1 MNYNMENLQ
10 KEYTNVIKD
19 DFLMKKQKLNELA
32 KEILPQVGIDDPD
45 ELTNLL
51 VQELIEDVSE
61 EDSKLIFDNLENYKD
76 LLIEFIN
83 SQLDEVKSYG
93 KGGVFEANPE
103 LYEITVSG
111 DTYKVLIA
119 QTEEEKEQGLQG
131 VESLEPDEGMLFDY
145 SEELPTELSFWMK
158 DTLIPLDIIF
168 INEKGIVIEVSEGEP
183 LSEEAIVCSG
193 QPIMAVLEL
202 LQNSGIKEGDMVE
215 LAEELNTDEKP
226 EEIKEVEEVK
236 DPEEIEE
243 ELQED
248 FDAEND
254 EGFDE
259 ALFPELKPNVMYIL
273 GSDGTPQGELQGNER
288 IFSRIHTRALIKKA
302 KRAYA
307 SRRKKKEYEA
317 LCIALGKNMFKCL
330 QIQSETPAEYVEN

>member
-10 KEYTNVIKD
+10 KEYEGIIKD
-19 DFLMKKQKLNELA
+19 DFFMKKQKLNELA

-51 VQELIEDVSE
+51 VQELVEDVSE
-61 EDSKLIFDNLENYKD
+61 EDSKVIFDNLENYKD

-93 KGGVFEANPE
+93 EGGVFEVDPE

-111 DTYKVLIA
+111 DTYKVLIV

-158 DTLIPLDIIF
+158 DTLVPLDIIF
-168 INEKGIVIEVSEGEP
+168 INEKGIVIQVSEGEP

-202 LQNSGIKEGDMVE
+202 LQNSGIKEGDAVE
-215 LAEELNTDEKP
+215 LAEELNIDEEP
-226 EEIKEVEEVK
+226 EETKEIEEV
-236 DPEEIEE
+236 EE

>member
-10 KEYTNVIKD
+10 KEYESIIKD
-19 DFLMKKQKLNELA
+19 DFFMKKQKLNELA

-51 VQELIEDVSE
+51 VQELVEDVSE
-61 EDSKLIFDNLENYKD
+61 EDSKVIFDNLENYKD

-93 KGGVFEANPE
+93 EGGVFEVNPE

-168 INEKGIVIEVSEGEP
+168 INEKGIVIQVSEGEP

-202 LQNSGIKEGDMVE
+202 LQNSGIKEGDAVE
-215 LAEELNTDEKP
+215 LAEELNINEEP
-226 EEIKEVEEVK
+226 EETKEIEEV
-236 DPEEIEE
+236 EE

-259 ALFPELKPNVMYIL
+259 TLFPELKPNVMYIL

-307 SRRKKKEYEA
+307 SKRKKKEYEA

>member
-1 MNYNMENLQ
+1 MENLQ

-51 VQELIEDVSE
+51 IQELIEDVSE

-145 SEELPTELSFWMK
+145 SEELPTELSF
-158 DTLIPLDIIF
+158 
-168 INEKGIVIEVSEGEP
+168 
-183 LSEEAIVCSG
+183 
-193 QPIMAVLEL
+193 
-202 LQNSGIKEGDMVE
+202 
-215 LAEELNTDEKP
+215 
-226 EEIKEVEEVK
+226 
-236 DPEEIEE
+236 
-243 ELQED
+243 
-248 FDAEND
+248 
-254 EGFDE
+254 
-259 ALFPELKPNVMYIL
+259 
-273 GSDGTPQGELQGNER
+273 
-288 IFSRIHTRALIKKA
+288 
-302 KRAYA
+302 
-307 SRRKKKEYEA
+307 
-317 LCIALGKNMFKCL
+317 
-330 QIQSETPAEYVEN
+330 

>member
-1 MNYNMENLQ
+1 
-10 KEYTNVIKD
+10 
-19 DFLMKKQKLNELA
+19 
-32 KEILPQVGIDDPD
+32 
-45 ELTNLL
+45 
-51 VQELIEDVSE
+51 
-61 EDSKLIFDNLENYKD
+61 
-76 LLIEFIN
+76 
-83 SQLDEVKSYG
+83 
-93 KGGVFEANPE
+93 
-103 LYEITVSG
+103 
-111 DTYKVLIA
+111 
-119 QTEEEKEQGLQG
+119 
-131 VESLEPDEGMLFDY
+131 
-145 SEELPTELSFWMK
+145 MK
-158 DTLIPLDIIF
+158 DTLVPLDIIF
-168 INEKGIVIEVSEGEP
+168 INEKGIVIQVSEGEP

-202 LQNSGIKEGDMVE
+202 LQNSGIKEGDTVE
-215 LAEELNTDEKP
+215 LAEELNVDEEP
-226 EEIKEVEEVK
+226 EETKEAEEVEEV
-236 DPEEIEE
+236 EE

-254 EGFDE
+254 ESFDE
-259 ALFPELKPNVMYIL
+259 TLFPELKPNVMYIL

>member
-10 KEYTNVIKD
+10 KEYESIIKD
-19 DFLMKKQKLNELA
+19 DFFMKKQKLNELA

-51 VQELIEDVSE
+51 VQELVEDVSE
-61 EDSKLIFDNLENYKD
+61 EDSKVIFDNLEKYKD
-76 LLIEFIN
+76 ILIDFVN
-83 SQLDEVKSYG
+83 SRLDEVKSYG
-93 KGGVFEANPE
+93 EGGVFEVNPE

-111 DTYKVLIA
+111 DTYKVLIV

-158 DTLIPLDIIF
+158 DTLVPLDIIF
-168 INEKGIVIEVSEGEP
+168 INEKGIVIQVSEGEP

-202 LQNSGIKEGDMVE
+202 LQNSGIKEGDTVE
-215 LAEELNTDEKP
+215 LAEELNVDKEP
-226 EEIKEVEEVK
+226 EETEESKEIEEV
-236 DPEEIEE
+236 EE

-254 EGFDE
+254 ESFDE
-259 ALFPELKPNVMYIL
+259 TLFPELKPNVMYIL

>member
-1 MNYNMENLQ
+1 
-10 KEYTNVIKD
+10 
-19 DFLMKKQKLNELA
+19 
-32 KEILPQVGIDDPD
+32 
-45 ELTNLL
+45 
-51 VQELIEDVSE
+51 
-61 EDSKLIFDNLENYKD
+61 
-76 LLIEFIN
+76 
-83 SQLDEVKSYG
+83 
-93 KGGVFEANPE
+93 
-103 LYEITVSG
+103 
-111 DTYKVLIA
+111 
-119 QTEEEKEQGLQG
+119 
-131 VESLEPDEGMLFDY
+131 
-145 SEELPTELSFWMK
+145 MK

-168 INEKGIVIEVSEGEP
+168 INEKGIVIQVSEGEP

-202 LQNSGIKEGDMVE
+202 LQNSGIKEGDAVE
-215 LAEELNTDEKP
+215 LAEELNINEEP
-226 EEIKEVEEVK
+226 EETKEIEEV
-236 DPEEIEE
+236 EE

-259 ALFPELKPNVMYIL
+259 TLFPELKPNVMYIL

-307 SRRKKKEYEA
+307 SKRKKKEYEA

>member
-1 MNYNMENLQ
+1 MENLQ
-10 KEYTNVIKD
+10 KEYINVIKD

-145 SEELPTELSFWMK
+145 SEELPTELSF
-158 DTLIPLDIIF
+158 
-168 INEKGIVIEVSEGEP
+168 
-183 LSEEAIVCSG
+183 
-193 QPIMAVLEL
+193 
-202 LQNSGIKEGDMVE
+202 
-215 LAEELNTDEKP
+215 
-226 EEIKEVEEVK
+226 
-236 DPEEIEE
+236 
-243 ELQED
+243 
-248 FDAEND
+248 
-254 EGFDE
+254 
-259 ALFPELKPNVMYIL
+259 
-273 GSDGTPQGELQGNER
+273 
-288 IFSRIHTRALIKKA
+288 
-302 KRAYA
+302 
-307 SRRKKKEYEA
+307 
-317 LCIALGKNMFKCL
+317 
-330 QIQSETPAEYVEN
+330 